1 MWEVLSC
8 REFFFKQKEKESG
21 DTYMC
26 SKQIIICHVFF
37 LIFQQKK
44 NGKKS
49 IDRVVQ
55 AAVGVASEFHPLP

>member
-1 MWEVLSC
+1 
-8 REFFFKQKEKESG
+8 
-21 DTYMC
+21 MC
-26 SKQIIICHVFF
+26 IKQIIICHVFF

>member
-1 MWEVLSC
+1 
-8 REFFFKQKEKESG
+8 
-21 DTYMC
+21 MC
-26 SKQIIICHVFF
+26 IKQIIICHVFF

-44 NGKKS
+44 NGKES